1 VEELSI
7 SLHYFSKN
15 RKEPSMKE
23 KDYAEDL
30 IRFYEFQLGALPER
44 DEFKEA
50 VKATF
55 SEQDLRIFF
64 LLPFMGMVPIE
75 KTEKKAVK
83 ANITIEDLHE
93 TVLRLIPEG
102 VIDSYV
108 ENGVRFCGRAPII
121 ALLEFQVRLIVD
133 SPMRRVC
140 TKIMNA
146 FIEGATDVI
155 PTKTPYYRVL
165 PVETTITGIG
175 EEKEVAVNMVVPDP
189 REILPIDVISEM
201 IKREDLIVVA
211 DCYCRSTKQLLGEDC
226 GHPLETC
233 FYFNKLA
240 KIKLESGYARQIDY
254 EEAMRILR
262 DCEEQGLVHNVS
274 NCDGEIETLCN
285 CCNCSCA
292 VMQAIQRGQT
302 NVGGPSRFVVA
313 LDEESCSLCGLCLDA
328 CNVENIE
335 IVEGKLTIDFAN
347 CIGCGQCVSRCPEGS
362 LYMILRK
369 DPPKI
374 FSNNDALF
382 RRINMEAMVGL
393 AKRKIFGS

>member
-1 VEELSI
+1 
-7 SLHYFSKN
+7 
-15 RKEPSMKE
+15 MKE
-23 KDYAEDL
+23 KDLSEDL
-30 IRFYEFQLGALPER
+30 IRFYEFQLGTLPER
-44 DEFKEA
+44 DEFKDA
-50 VKATF
+50 VKVTF

-64 LLPFMGMVPIE
+64 LLPFMGMVPME
-75 KTEKKAVK
+75 KIEKKAIRVG
-83 ANITIEDLHE
+83 ISIEDLQE
-93 TVLRLIPEG
+93 TILRLIPEG
-102 VIDSYV
+102 VVDSYV
-108 ENGVRFCGRAPII
+108 EDGTRFCGRAPII
-121 ALLEFQVRLIVD
+121 ALLEFQVRLIED

-140 TKIMNA
+140 TKVMNA

-165 PVETTITGIG
+165 PVEATLTGLS
-175 EEKEVAVNMVVPDP
+175 EEKEIDVNMVVPDP

-211 DCYCRSTKQLLGEDC
+211 DCYCRSTKNLLDEVC

-233 FYFNKLA
+233 FYFNRLA

-262 DCEEQGLVHNVS
+262 NCEDQGLVHNVS

-292 VMQAIQRGQT
+292 VMRAIKRGQT

-313 LDEESCSLCGLCLDA
+313 FDEDTCTYCGLCLDV
-328 CNVENIE
+328 CNVDNIQ
-335 IVEGKLTIDFAN
+335 IADGKLSIDFAN
-347 CIGCGQCVSRCPEGS
+347 CIGCGQCVSHCPEVS
-362 LYMILRK
+362 LYLILRE
-369 DPPKI
+369 DQPKI

-382 RRINMEAMVGL
+382 RRINLEAMIGL
-393 AKRKIFGS
+393 AKKRVFGR

>member
-1 VEELSI
+1 MREELI
-7 SLHYFSKN
+7 
-15 RKEPSMKE
+15 MKE
-23 KDYAEDL
+23 KDLCEDL
-30 IRFYEFQLGALPER
+30 IRFYEFQLGTLPAR
-44 DEFKEA
+44 DEFREA
-50 VKATF
+50 ARVTF
-55 SEQDLRIFF
+55 SDLDLRVFF
-64 LLPFMGMVPIE
+64 LLPFMGMAPIE
-75 KTEKKAVK
+75 KIEKKAAK
-83 ANITIEDLHE
+83 AEISIDALHQTIFN
-93 TVLRLIPEG
+93 LIPEG
-102 VIDSYV
+102 VVDSYV
-108 ENGVRFCGRAPII
+108 ENGMRMCGRAPII
-121 ALLEFQVRLIVD
+121 ALLEFQVRLIED

-140 TKIMNA
+140 TKIMDA

-165 PVETTITGIG
+165 PVEATLTGMGAEIEIT
-175 EEKEVAVNMVVPDP
+175 VNTVVPDP

-201 IKREDLIVVA
+201 IKREELIVVA
-211 DCYCRSTKQLLGEDC
+211 DCYCRSTKELLGEAC

-262 DCEEQGLVHNVS
+262 DCEEKGLVHNVS
-274 NCDGEIETLCN
+274 NCDGDIETLCN

-292 VMQAIQRGQT
+292 VMRAIQRGQK

-313 LDEESCSLCGLCLDA
+313 FNEDTCTYCELCLEA

-335 IVEGKLTIDFAN
+335 MMDGKLSIRFDN
-347 CIGCGQCVSRCPEGS
+347 CIGCGQCVSHCPEGS
-362 LYMILRK
+362 LYMILREN
-369 DPPKI
+369 PPRI

-393 AKRKIFGS
+393 AKKRIFGR